1 MLEALKKDLLSFTTK
16 EKLFVLCA
24 MLAGFFISAE
34 YAIVRPVSN
43 SVFISSY
50 TSGFFPYAWIV
61 AVPFNLLLV
70 SLYNR
75 LLPKWGCFRMFI
87 VFAALVASGNLFCA
101 FFLKKLAFLPFIF
114 YVWKEIYVM
123 LFFQQLWSII
133 HTSTSMKRAKY
144 LYGILFG
151 VGGAG
156 GAAGS
161 LIPGFFA
168 VKMGTENLLFFSLPL
183 ILALIFAYFHLLK
196 NSEHKGFKEEET
208 SDKGSGFKLLFGSRF
223 LLCILML
230 VVFMQVAVTLIDF
243 QFNTVLEKTVLQKDL
258 RTEYAGRIFGL
269 VNVCTIG
276 LQFVGSFLLVQFLGM
291 RLSHMLIPALLSLN
305 AFSFLLLPVFGMIS
319 FSYITIKSFDFSVFQ
334 ILKEMLYIPLKTEEK
349 FKAKAL
355 IDVFAYRTSKA
366 LASSCIL
373 LLQLFAGIEIL
384 TLLTWGTIL
393 LFLLWGISVA
403 FLFRKQDIMINS
415 P

>member
-1 MLEALKKDLLSFTTK
+1 
-16 EKLFVLCA
+16 
-24 MLAGFFISAE
+24 
-34 YAIVRPVSN
+34 
-43 SVFISSY
+43 
-50 TSGFFPYAWIV
+50 
-61 AVPFNLLLV
+61 
-70 SLYNR
+70 
-75 LLPKWGCFRMFI
+75 LPKWGCFRIFV
-87 VFAALVASGNLFCA
+87 VFAALVAGVNLFSA
-101 FFLKKLAFLPFIF
+101 FFLKKIAFLPFVF

-123 LFFQQLWSII
+123 LFFQQLWSVI

-156 GAAGS
+156 GAVGS

-168 VKMGTENLLFFSLPL
+168 VKMGTENLLFFSFPL
-183 ILALIFAYFHLLK
+183 IAMLTFVYFYLLK
-196 NSEHKGFKEEET
+196 NSEHQGFKEEEA
-208 SDKGSGFKLLFGSRF
+208 SNKGSGFKLLFSSKF

-243 QFNTVLEKTVLQKDL
+243 QFNNVLEKTVLQKDL
-258 RTEYAGRIFGL
+258 RTEYTGRIFGL
-269 VNVCTIG
+269 VNLCTIG
-276 LQFVGSFLLVQFLGM
+276 LQFIGSFLLVQFLGM
-291 RLSHMLIPALLSLN
+291 RLSHMLIPALLCLN

-319 FSYITIKSFDFSVFQ
+319 LSYITIKSFDFSVFQ

-349 FKAKAL
+349 FKAKAI

-384 TLLTWGTIL
+384 TMLTWGTIL
-393 LFLLWGISVA
+393 LFLAWGVSIA
-403 FLFRKQDIMINS
+403 FLFKKEDLTQRREDAKTQ
-415 P
+415 